1 MLEIKNIE
9 VRYTGLPVIQDIS
22 LRVSQGE
29 LVSVVGGNGAG
40 KTTLFKAIM
49 GVLRP
54 TGGRIHF
61 NGASLTG
68 LNTAEIVRRGIV
80 CIPEDRKLFRPL
92 SVEENLFLGAYVLK
106 DKVRIQELLQR
117 VYTLFPRLEER
128 RLQAAATLSGGEQ
141 QMLAIGRGLMSDP
154 KLLLLDEPSL
164 GLAPLLVDE
173 VFRVI
178 DRLKNQGMTI
188 LLVEQNVREALE
200 ICDRGYILQTGRTIL
215 EGPRGR
221 AAEKRCR
228 PKGLSGPLI

>member
-22 LRVSQGE
+22 LRVNEGE

-40 KTTLFKAIM
+40 KTTLFKAVM

-61 NGASLTG
+61 NGLSLTG
-68 LNTAEIVRRGIV
+68 LNTSEIVRKGIV

-106 DKVRIQELLQR
+106 DKVRIQELLER

-178 DRLKNQGMTI
+178 SRLKDQGMTI

-200 ICDRGYILQTGRTIL
+200 ICDRGYILQTGRTVQ
-215 EGPRGR
+215 EGPGEELLKSD
-221 AAEKRCR
+221 AVQKAFL
-228 PKGLSGPLI
+228 GL

>member
-61 NGASLTG
+61 IGASLTG

-178 DRLKNQGMTI
+178 SRLKDQGMTI

-215 EGPRGR
+215 EGPGEELLKSD
-221 AAEKRCR
+221 AVQKAFL
-228 PKGLSGPLI
+228 GL

>member
-117 VYTLFPRLEER
+117 VYTLFPRLGER
-128 RLQAAATLSGGEQ
+128 HLQAAATLSGGEQ

-178 DRLKNQGMTI
+178 SRLKDQGMTI

-215 EGPRGR
+215 EGPGEELLKSD
-221 AAEKRCR
+221 AVQKAFL
-228 PKGLSGPLI
+228 GL

>member
-117 VYTLFPRLEER
+117 VYTLFPRLGER
-128 RLQAAATLSGGEQ
+128 HLQAAATLSGGEQ

-178 DRLKNQGMTI
+178 SRLKDQGMTI

-200 ICDRGYILQTGRTIL
+200 ICDRGYILQTGRTIQ
-215 EGPRGR
+215 EGPGEELLKSD
-221 AAEKRCR
+221 AVQKAFL
-228 PKGLSGPLI
+228 GL